1 MTAIIDF
8 FVKWAALI
16 SEMFKK
22 YPLPAAVVTLAAVLV
37 FVQLQKE
44 RNPNKDNKTSVINAF
59 LVLLGWAIIVPII
72 GTILDVVVWIA
83 KALLS
88 ALSFL
93 YGAYQKHPLFVL
105 GAVVTAVIAYLIW
118 EWRVKPRQPFWR
130 AAVTF

>member
-8 FVKWAALI
+8 FVKWVALI

-37 FVQLQKE
+37 FMALQRE
-44 RNPNKDNKTSVINAF
+44 RNPNKDNQTSVIHAF

-72 GTILDVVVWIA
+72 GTILNIVVWIA

-88 ALSFL
+88 ALTFL
-93 YGAYQKHPLFVL
+93 YTSYQRHPLFV
-105 GAVVTAVIAYLIW
+105 
-118 EWRVKPRQPFWR
+118 
-130 AAVTF
+130 